1 MSSSLPERFT
11 VRPATEADAGA
22 IAELAAAVET
32 VLRGASTLTAD
43 DFGTWM
49 RLADLPSGSWLIH
62 EDERVV
68 AAGVVLTRG
77 DAGQLS
83 GVVHPDARGQGLGT
97 WLVECAE
104 EMVRG
109 HGFAIMRVGIFGA
122 DDVARRLLVSR
133 GYREARH
140 YFTMAI
146 ELAEPPAVAAVPDGL
161 RLDTFELADARA
173 FHAALNEAF
182 ADEWGWLPIDFEE
195 WAELRLE
202 RDDTSL
208 WFVVRDGNELA
219 AVARCELGHGGGY
232 VGAIGV
238 RPSWRR
244 RGLGLGLLRF
254 AFAEFHRRGHR
265 VVRLGVDAE
274 NPTGATRLYERAGMH
289 VESKE
294 VVFERELV
302 SPSG

>member
-1 MSSSLPERFT
+1 MSSSLPERLS

-22 IAELAAAVET
+22 IAELAAAVQT
-32 VLRGASTLTAD
+32 ALRGAWNLTAD
-43 DFGTWM
+43 DFGTWL

-62 EDERVV
+62 EDGRLV
-68 AAGVVLTRG
+68 AAGVVVMRG
-77 DAGQLS
+77 EAGQLS

-97 WLVECAE
+97 WLVERAE
-104 EMVRG
+104 ETVRA

-122 DDVARRLLVSR
+122 DELARRLLVSR
-133 GYREARH
+133 GYGEARH

-146 ELAEPPAVAAVPDGL
+146 ELAEPAAAAVVPEGL
-161 RLDTFELADARA
+161 RLATFEPADARA
-173 FHAALNEAF
+173 FHGALNEAF
-182 ADEWGWLPIDFEE
+182 ADEWGWLPIDFDE
-195 WAELRLE
+195 WAALRLE

-208 WFVVRDGNELA
+208 WFVVRDGDELA
-219 AVARCELGHGGGY
+219 AVARCELGRGGGF

-238 RPSWRR
+238 RPAWRR
-244 RGLGLGLLRF
+244 RGLGLALLRF
-254 AFAEFHRRGHR
+254 AFAEFQRRGHR

-289 VESKE
+289 VESE
-294 VVFERELV
+294 DVVFERELP